1 LLTNGVQA
9 FMGSSRITTLF
20 SEPPPFER
28 EPTSFAV
35 SILFHCIAFI
45 WLYFGLR
52 HMPQLNDQSLARRY
66 TVRLLREET
75 LPEPRKKV
83 AAGSGAAR
91 SSQRSS
97 SQDVASGGEPTPLP
111 SIAEELAQL
120 RNHTQILIQPDVP
133 PDVTLLKEV
142 PVPTVVRWVSEN
154 TLEKTIVLPKP
165 KVLSQADIRATVTPP
180 NREQTVLDVKI
191 SSTPFKTQAPAL
203 PPSTTSPIAVH
214 TREQMNEIPQSVSQ
228 SLAEA
233 TPARIV
239 SLSDIMMK
247 VGSAAVPLANSTPK
261 TTGAA
266 TIAPGQAPNGSQNG
280 NGNPGTVANGS
291 GSGQNAASGNK
302 TGAATGT
309 AQNSAP
315 GGGSGTAQNAAS
327 SAGSGTA
334 IARNGGDGGTS
345 PGSSAG
351 TGLGA
356 GYAITHINLPHDGQF
371 GVVVVGSSL
380 ADQYPEIVDIWSGRL
395 VYTVYLHVG
404 LGKNWILQYSIP
416 RTAEAAASGD
426 VTRPEPPWP
435 YDISRPDL
443 AAGDYNSDAILVHG
457 FVNLAGRF
465 EKLAIA
471 FPTEFAQA
479 KFVLNALQQWK
490 FRPARQ
496 NGQLAPVE
504 VLLIIPAM
512 AE

>member
-1 LLTNGVQA
+1 
-9 FMGSSRITTLF
+9 MGSSRITTLF

-28 EPTSFAV
+28 GPSSFAV
-35 SILFHCIAFI
+35 SILLHCIAFV
-45 WLYFGLR
+45 WLYFGLK
-52 HMPQLNDQSLARRY
+52 HVPQINDQSLARRF
-66 TVRLLREET
+66 TVRLLKQDT
-75 LPEPRKKV
+75 PPEPRKRV
-83 AAGSGAAR
+83 SAGSGAAR
-91 SSQRSS
+91 SSQKSS

-111 SIAEELAQL
+111 AIAEQLAQL

-133 PDVTLLKEV
+133 PDVTLLQEV

-154 TLEKTIVLPKP
+154 TLQKAIVLPQP
-165 KVLSQADIRATVTPP
+165 KVLSQADIRASVTPP

-203 PPSTTSPIAVH
+203 PPSTTSPIAIH
-214 TREQMNEIPQSVSQ
+214 THEQINEIPQSVSQ
-228 SLAEA
+228 SIAEP

-239 SLSDIMMK
+239 SLSDHRLNE
-247 VGSAAVPLANSTPK
+247 GSAAVPLANSTPK

-266 TIAPGQAPNGSQNG
+266 TIAPGQAPNGSQSG
-280 NGNPGTVANGS
+280 NGNPGTVPNGS
-291 GSGQNAASGNK
+291 GSGQNATSGNK

-309 AQNSAP
+309 AQNAAP
-315 GGGSGTAQNAAS
+315 GMGSGTGQNAAP
-327 SAGSGTA
+327 SAGSGTVV
-334 IARNGGDGGTS
+334 ARNGGDGGTS
-345 PGSSAG
+345 QGSSAG
-351 TGLGA
+351 TGMGE
-356 GYAITHINLPHDGQF
+356 GYSVTHINLPHDGQF

-380 ADQYPEIVDIWSGRL
+380 ADQYPDIVNVWSGRL

-404 LGKNWILQYSIP
+404 SGKNWILQYSIP
-416 RTAEAAASGD
+416 RTADAAVAGS

-443 AAGDYNSDAILVHG
+443 PPADYNSDAILVHG

-496 NGQLAPVE
+496 DGQLAAVE
-504 VLLIIPAM
+504 VLLIIPAVT
-512 AE
+512 E